1 MLWFFFLLANT
12 GFLYQIVAGK
22 ESARDDEE
30 LDLEA
35 LGENVAHT
43 VLSSQGLHGRLR
55 AFCASHGISDIFS
68 LEHQAEIENIGAE
81 PGEIFGITSGV
92 GQQLLGLMGG
102 LMQFARDI
110 DEMETLVQRS
120 RPHISVSLRP
130 PGGAAAAAAAAAA
143 EAISVLEG
151 RLSDGDAAFQQQE
164 RERSFYMRFYPHVF
178 RFFI

>member
-92 GQQLLGLMGG
+92 GLMGG